1 VLLAI
6 RQLARRP
13 RRALLNGASIMVT
26 VTGIVALLA
35 SYGYTHP
42 AGGGSGIVNLRI
54 SRLDELMTIITVMLA
69 VLAGVNTTFI
79 AWATAADA
87 RFSSALERA
96 LGASGGQVTSGL
108 CIAAML
114 PAIPAALAGL
124 PLGVEVY
131 HLLVKAQSP
140 TTLPVWQLAAVF
152 CVTLLVV
159 VGLTAL
165 PSLAAARRSP
175 AEVLQTT

>member
-1 VLLAI
+1 
-6 RQLARRP
+6 
-13 RRALLNGASIMVT
+13 MVT
-26 VTGIVALLA
+26 VTGNYAILA
-35 SYGYTHP
+35 SYSYTHP
-42 AGGGSGIVNLRI
+42 SSGGSGIVNLRI
-54 SRLDELMTIITVMLA
+54 SRLDELMTIITIMLA

-96 LGASGGQVTSGL
+96 LGATGRQVTSGL
-108 CIAAML
+108 CIAALL

-124 PLGVEVY
+124 PLGIKVY

-140 TTLPVWQLAAVF
+140 ITPPAWQLAAVF

-159 VGLTAL
+159 AGLTAL
-165 PSLAAARRSP
+165 PSLAAARRPP
-175 AEVLQTT
+175 AEVLQTA